1 MIITTVVLRNN
12 ITNGI
17 DMVIRNRKHDV
28 RRTRT
33 DLQVLGEVRDID
45 DNKGNMT
52 RVKSKRT
59 CWVFLS
65 LWWLLDG

>member
-1 MIITTVVLRNN
+1 MEWTYQV
-12 ITNGI
+12 ITN
-17 DMVIRNRKHDV
+17 KKQDV
-28 RRTRT
+28 RWTRT
-33 DLQVLGEVRDID
+33 DLQLLGEVKDID

-65 LWWLLDG
+65 L